1 VSAPEAG
8 DEVPGS
14 SSPPQEIVAVAL
26 RRPGRW
32 IAAAVVLLVAVA
44 VGRSV
49 VTNPRFEWGVV
60 GDYLFDARILHGM
73 LVTIELTFAAMAA
86 GITLGGV
93 LAVMRRS
100 SNPLVSS
107 SSWLYIWFF
116 RGTPVLVQ
124 LLFWNSISALYPRIS
139 LGIPFGPGLFTFDAN
154 SLTTPFVVALL
165 ALGLNEAA
173 YMAEIFRAGI
183 ISVDE
188 GQTEAAQSLGM
199 TRLQVM
205 RWILL
210 PQAMRVIVP
219 PTGNETIS
227 MLKTSSL
234 VSFIALADLLY
245 AAQQIYAVNY
255 KIIQLLL
262 VASFW
267 YLVMT
272 SVLYV
277 GQYHLERRLG
287 RGTTRQPPS
296 TAWAWIRPLLL
307 NARRRSDSERTQ
319 PGASR

>member
-1 VSAPEAG
+1 MPAPEVRG
-8 DEVPGS
+8 DLPGPS
-14 SSPPQEIVAVAL
+14 SRGPEIAAIAV

-32 IAAAVVLLVAVA
+32 IAAAIVVVVAVA
-44 VGRSV
+44 IGRSV

-60 GDYLFDARILHGM
+60 GDYLFDGRIVHGV

-86 GITLGGV
+86 GIALGGV

-100 SNPLVSS
+100 SNPLVSG
-107 SSWLYIWFF
+107 SSWVYIWFF

-124 LLFWNSISALYPRIS
+124 LLFWNSISALYPQIS
-139 LGIPFGPGLFTFDAN
+139 LGVPLGPGLVTFDAN
-154 SLTTPFVVALL
+154 SLTKPFVVALL

-205 RWILL
+205 RRILL
-210 PQAMRVIVP
+210 PQALRVIVP

-234 VSFIALADLLY
+234 VSFIAVADLLY

-277 GQYHLERRLG
+277 GQYQLERRVG
-287 RGTTRQPPS
+287 RGTAREPPPS
-296 TAWAWIRPLLL
+296 GWARARAILLGT
-307 NARRRSDSERTQ
+307 RRRAGTAGAR
-319 PGASR
+319 PGAWR

>member
-1 VSAPEAG
+1 VAAPEAR
-8 DEVPGS
+8 DEVPRAS
-14 SSPPQEIVAVAL
+14 RPAPEIAAIAL

-32 IAAAVVLLVAVA
+32 IAAAIVLLVAVA
-44 VGRSV
+44 LGRSV

-60 GDYLFDARILHGM
+60 GSYLLDPRILHGM

-86 GITLGGV
+86 GIALGVV

-139 LGIPFGPGLFTFDAN
+139 LGIPLGPDLFTFDAN
-154 SLTTPFVVALL
+154 SLTKPFVVALL

-199 TRLQVM
+199 TRLQIM
-205 RWILL
+205 RRILL

-277 GQYHLERRLG
+277 GQYQLERRFG
-287 RGTTRQPPS
+287 RGTARATPP
-296 TAWAWIRPLLL
+296 TGRAWLRPMLPY
-307 NARRRSDSERTQ
+307 ARRRLRTERSL
-319 PGASR
+319 PGATR

>member
-1 VSAPEAG
+1 
-8 DEVPGS
+8 
-14 SSPPQEIVAVAL
+14 VAVAL